1 MLFHLKL
8 LRAWIFEFWV
18 MLFIDFMWPRNMNSR
33 RVRFALNLGTTKFI
47 SKWPW
52 KRLILFDMEQRC
64 YFLWKWNLILV
75 HKTVLFGFKSD
86 RYVKCVFELQ
96 QYNNENINCIF
107 FIIFCMSDLLSVWQ
121 GIWYDEK
128 NMSFSKD
135 FSNLRNGLRNCRES
149 THRGTTRF
157 YSLWIHVDNDI
168 TSTMISSWNIWRYF
182 SATYQIFCE

>member
-1 MLFHLKL
+1 MTLKEVNIVWYG
-8 LRAWIFEFWV
+8 AKV
-18 MLFIDFMWPRNMNSR
+18 P
-33 RVRFALNLGTTKFI
+33 
-47 SKWPW
+47 
-52 KRLILFDMEQRC
+52 
-64 YFLWKWNLILV
+64 FLWNWNLILV

-121 GIWYDEK
+121 GIWYDAK